1 MKTNHLTP
9 FWIAL
14 IRTQGVGSITGQF
27 LLKKFKSIEEIF
39 STSEKN
45 LKEIGLRVG
54 SIKNIINP
62 SWNLIE
68 KDILWLENKNHHLLT
83 IQDDL
88 YPALLKEIPNP
99 PLAIFVKGDPKILS
113 NSQIGI
119 IGSRNPSWAGKGN
132 AYNFA
137 KYLVENNFTITS
149 GFAYGIDTESHKSA
163 IENNGKTIAIMGTGL
178 NETYPK
184 ENEALAEKILD
195 KGGSLVSE
203 FGTDTK
209 VKAKNFPKRNR
220 IISGLSLGILVVEAN
235 IRSGSLITARAAIEQ
250 GREVFAIPGSIHSPL
265 SKGCHYLIQQ
275 GAKLTEKGED
285 ILEELYPLNSSNN
298 LCDKKMRE
306 NKKKSKNTL
315 DSDEE
320 KLLDCVDFEVT
331 SMDELKRRSAFSTSE
346 IVRTTL
352 LLELKGY
359 IKSMYGGYVKLKT
372 NIER

>member
-1 MKTNHLTP
+1 
-9 FWIAL
+9 
-14 IRTQGVGSITGQF
+14 
-27 LLKKFKSIEEIF
+27 
-39 STSEKN
+39 
-45 LKEIGLRVG
+45 
-54 SIKNIINP
+54 
-62 SWNLIE
+62 
-68 KDILWLENKNHHLLT
+68 
-83 IQDDL
+83 
-88 YPALLKEIPNP
+88 
-99 PLAIFVKGDPKILS
+99 
-113 NSQIGI
+113 
-119 IGSRNPSWAGKGN
+119 
-132 AYNFA
+132 
-137 KYLVENNFTITS
+137 
-149 GFAYGIDTESHKSA
+149 
-163 IENNGKTIAIMGTGL
+163 MGTGL